1 MTLNDIVH
9 KMKEHPRYTD
19 AGMILYHNGTVRNSS
34 RAGQPVS
41 ALEIYVDHE
50 KLTKLLQEQKA
61 REGIVEILVHII
73 ENKRLYP
80 GEDVMYLA
88 VAGNIRENVIAVL
101 TDTLEAIKTDVTWKK
116 EFFPQ

>member
-1 MTLNDIVH
+1 MTLNNIVE
-9 KMKEHPRYTD
+9 KMKAHPRYTD

-34 RAGQPVS
+34 RKGEPVS
-41 ALEIYVDHE
+41 ALEIHVDHD
-50 KLTKLLQEQKA
+50 KLKTLLHAQKQ
-61 REGIVEILVHII
+61 REGIVEILVHIV

-116 EFFPQ
+116 EFFAQ

>member
-1 MTLNDIVH
+1 MTLNDIVE
-9 KMKEHPRYTD
+9 KMKKHPRYTD

-34 RAGQPVS
+34 RKGDPVS

-50 KLTKLLQEQKA
+50 KLKTLLHTQKQ
-61 REGIVEILVHII
+61 REGIVEILVHIV

-116 EFFPQ
+116 EFLVQ